1 MVKKNKGFIEKI
13 RKKINL
19 SSKKRRVIIY
29 ALWASFG
36 LFLIFTVGIFFAI
49 ANGIIGYV
57 PPVEQLEN
65 PIDKYA
71 SQVISSD
78 GRMLGSY
85 SFSKDNRIYVGYENL
100 SPDLVKALIATEDIR
115 FTKHSGIDTKGLVR
129 AVVKRGVLQQ
139 KSGGGGS
146 TITQQLAKQL
156 FSPSVES
163 LTERLLQK
171 PIEWVIAVRLERF
184 YTKEEI
190 INLYLNKFDFLHNAV
205 GIQSAAR
212 VYFDATPSSL
222 KLEEAATLIGMCK
235 NPSYYNPVRF
245 NDRTRDRRNTVLS
258 QMQKAGYISKAVCD
272 SVSQLPLALNF
283 TRMDHTDGLAPYFR
297 EYIRLMMIA
306 PKPVRSDY
314 ATWQSQKFADDST
327 AWETNPLYG
336 WCNKNKKPTGEPYN
350 LYTDGLKIYTTLDAR
365 MQQYAEEAV
374 VEHMSETVQPN
385 FFKELATK
393 KKAPFSSRVSDD
405 EITEILNRAMRGS
418 DRYRAMKQGGSS
430 DIEIEKAFQKP
441 VEMSVFSWKGEL
453 DTIMSPMDSI
463 RYYKSFMRTGF
474 MAMDPRTGHVKAYV
488 GGIDFNSFKYDMVT
502 TGRRQIGS
510 TMKPFLYSLAMIEG
524 FSPCD
529 KMKHVQQQLVD
540 ENGKSWSPSN
550 AGAKRVGEEVTIQW
564 GLQQSSNW
572 VTAYL
577 MKHLSP
583 YTLERLLRSYGLKGQ
598 IDPVVSMC
606 LGTPDISVSEMVSAY
621 TVFSNKGIRIEP
633 LVVTHIEDPYGN
645 TIATFTPSVNEVLTE
660 NATYKTLG
668 MLRSVMDGGTGGRVR
683 FRYGVRAPMGGKT
696 GTSQNHS
703 DGWFIGFTPSL
714 TAGCWVGGEDRSIRF
729 DRMADGQGAAMAL
742 PIFGLFMQKVY
753 ANKALGYSEI
763 ENFEVSQGFVPCA
776 SSNDEGRIAEDSDPM
791 DLDDFF
797 N

>member
-1 MVKKNKGFIEKI
+1 M
-13 RKKINL
+13 
-19 SSKKRRVIIY
+19 SPKRHKQVVY
-29 ALWASFG
+29 ASWAAFG
-36 LFLIFTVGIFFAI
+36 LFLILAIGVFMAI
-49 ANGIIGYV
+49 AKGAIGYM
-57 PPVEQLEN
+57 PPVEQLQN

-71 SQVISSD
+71 SQLISFD
-78 GRMLGSY
+78 GKMLGSY
-85 SFSKDNRIYVGYENL
+85 SYSKDNRLYVSYENL

-115 FTKHSGIDTKGLVR
+115 FTKHSGIDAKGLMR
-129 AVVKRGVLQQ
+129 AVVKRGILQQ

-156 FSPSVES
+156 FSPGVES

-171 PIEWVIAVRLERF
+171 PIEWVIAVRLERY

-212 VYFDATPSSL
+212 VYFGTTPDAL
-222 KLEEAATLIGMCK
+222 KIEEAATLIGMCK

-245 NDRTRDRRNTVLS
+245 NERSKGRRNTVLD
-258 QMQKAGYISKAVCD
+258 QMVKYGFLDQAKCD
-272 SVSQLPLALNF
+272 SLSQLPLELNF
-283 TRMDHTDGLAPYFR
+283 TRLDHKDGLAPYFR
-297 EYIRLMMIA
+297 EYIRLTMIA
-306 PKPVRSDY
+306 KKPVRSEYTD
-314 ATWQSQKFADDST
+314 WQAQKFSDDSL

-336 WCNKNKKPTGEPYN
+336 WCNKNKKPNGDFYD
-350 LYTDGLKIYTTLDAR
+350 LYADGLKIYTTLDSR

-374 VEHMSETVQPN
+374 TEHMSKDLQPE
-385 FFKELATK
+385 FFKDLKNK

-405 EITEILNRAMRGS
+405 EIKEILNRAMRYS
-418 DRYRAMKQGGSS
+418 DRYRVMKNGGKSN
-430 DIEIEKAFQKP
+430 IEIDKAFQTP
-441 VEMSVFSWKGEL
+441 VEMTVFSWSGAI
-453 DTIMSPMDSI
+453 DTVMSPMDSI
-463 RYYKSFMRTGF
+463 RYYKSFLRTGF

-488 GGIDFNSFKYDMVT
+488 GDIDYNSFKYDMVT

-524 FSPCD
+524 FTPCD
-529 KMKHVQQQLVD
+529 KMRHVQQQLIA
-540 ENGKSWSPSN
+540 ENGKPWSPRN
-550 AGAKRVGEEVTIQW
+550 AGSKNVGEEVTIQW
-564 GLQQSSNW
+564 GLQTSSNW

-583 YTLERLLRSYGLKGQ
+583 YTLERLLRSYGLKGP

-633 LVVTHIEDPYGN
+633 LVVTHIEDPNGN
-645 TIATFTPSVNEVLTE
+645 TIASFAPSMNEVLTE
-660 NATYKTLG
+660 DATYKTLS
-668 MLRSVMDGGTGGRVR
+668 MLRAVMDGGSGSRVR
-683 FRYGVRAPMGGKT
+683 YRYGVRSPMGGKT

-729 DRMADGQGAAMAL
+729 DRMAQGQGASMAL

-753 ANKALGYSEI
+753 ANKTLGYSET
-763 ENFEVSQGFVPCA
+763 ENFDVSGYVPC
-776 SSNDEGRIAEDSDPM
+776 STTTTSTLMDGSEPV

>member
-1 MVKKNKGFIEKI
+1 MKKNKENSNKTS
-13 RKKINL
+13 KKINL
-19 SSKKRRVIIY
+19 SSKKRSLIIY
-29 ALWASFG
+29 ALWICFG
-36 LFLIFTVGIFFAI
+36 LFIICTAGIFFAI
-49 ANGIIGYV
+49 SSGTIGYV
-57 PPVEQLEN
+57 PNVEQLEN

-78 GRMLGSY
+78 GKMLGSY
-85 SFSKDNRIYVGYENL
+85 NYSKDNRIYVGYEDL

-115 FTKHSGIDTKGLVR
+115 FTKHSGIDTKGLLR
-129 AVVKRGVLQQ
+129 AVVKRGILQQ

-171 PIEWVIAVRLERF
+171 PIEWVIAVRLERN

-205 GIQSAAR
+205 GIQSASR
-212 VYFDATPSSL
+212 VYFGATPNTL
-222 KLEEAATLIGMCK
+222 KTEEAATLVGMCK

-245 NDRTRDRRNTVLS
+245 NDRARDRRNTVLL
-258 QMQKAGYISKAVCD
+258 QMRKAGYLSKVACD
-272 SVSQLPLALNF
+272 SLTQLPLELNF
-283 TRMDHTDGLAPYFR
+283 TRQDHRDGMAQYFR

-314 ATWQSQKFADDST
+314 ATWQTQKFSDDSL
-327 AWETNPLYG
+327 AWENNPLYG
-336 WCNKNKKPTGEPYN
+336 WCNKNKKTNGESYN
-350 LYTDGLKIYTTLDAR
+350 LYSDGLKVYTTLDSR

-374 VEHMSETVQPN
+374 VEHMSETIQPT

-393 KKAPFSSRVSDD
+393 QKAPFSNRVSDD
-405 EITEILNRAMRGS
+405 EIKDILNRAMRNS
-418 DRYRAMKQGGSS
+418 DRYRAMKQSGKS

-441 VEMSVFSWKGEL
+441 EEMTVFSWKGEL

-540 ENGKSWSPSN
+540 ENGTPWSPQN

-583 YTLERLLRSYGLKGQ
+583 YTLERLLRSYGLKGP

-621 TVFSNKGIRIEP
+621 TVFSHKGIRVEP
-633 LVVTHIEDPYGN
+633 LVVTHIEDQLGN
-645 TIATFTPSVNEVLTE
+645 TIASFTPSINEVLTE
-660 NATYKTLG
+660 DATYKTLG
-668 MLRSVMDGGTGGRVR
+668 MLRAVMDGGTGSRVR
-683 FRYGVRAPMGGKT
+683 YRYGVKAPMGGKT

-714 TAGCWVGGEDRSIRF
+714 AAGCWVGGEDRSIRF

-753 ANKALGYSEI
+753 ANKTLGYSET
-763 ENFEVSQGFVPCA
+763 ENFEISQNFVPCP
-776 SSNDEGRIAEDSDPM
+776 SSSEEGRLTDDADPM